1 VTSLS
6 RRAFATGIAGAIGT
20 AVLPHAGLFASQ
32 MPFIGCIDFKV
43 VRRHLQARPL
53 QRTSLPIRGTVAN
66 SKAAMIAAEAAKRR
80 ADVELAQSDVAVLL
94 RQFLWPPGSRL
105 GISFLDGTVKQ
116 RHRVMTYAPTWFKY
130 SGVPFAFLPTPDGD
144 IRISFAAGSL
154 SYSAIG
160 QQAATMPVGQ
170 ATMTL
175 AQLADDLSEAA
186 ARGLILHE
194 FGHALGLVHEH
205 QNPANGIPWN
215 RPAAMRYF
223 GGKPYY
229 LSPDEIDAQI
239 LTAYDETVT
248 NHTAFDGSS
257 IMVYPIPAAITD
269 GKYQI
274 TMNTDLSATD
284 KSFIAAQYHH

>member
-1 VTSLS
+1 VTPRA
-6 RRAFATGIAGAIGT
+6 RRTFVAGIAAS
-20 AVLPHAGLFASQ
+20 AFVPQCGLRADPP
-32 MPFIGCIDFKV
+32 PFIGCIDFKV
-43 VRRHLQARPL
+43 IRRHLHARPQ
-53 QRTSLPIRGTVAN
+53 QRALAPIRGTVAN
-66 SKAAMIAAEAAKRR
+66 GEAATIAAEGAKRR
-80 ADVELAQSDVAVLL
+80 AGVELAQSDVAVSL

-116 RHRVMTYAPTWFKY
+116 RQRVMSYAPAWSQY

-160 QQAATMPVGQ
+160 LQAATMPVAQ

-175 AQLADDLSEAA
+175 AQLADDLSESA

-205 QNPANGIPWN
+205 QNPAAGIPWN
-215 RPAAMRYF
+215 RPAAMSYF

-229 LSPDEIDAQI
+229 LSPDEIEAQI

-248 NHTAFDGSS
+248 NHTAFDRSS
-257 IMVYPIPAAITD
+257 IMVYPIPAEITD

>member
-1 VTSLS
+1 VTPFS
-6 RRAFATGIAGAIGT
+6 RRTFAAGAIGM
-20 AVLPHAGLFASQ
+20 AVLPKGALFALQ
-32 MPFIGCIDFKV
+32 MSFIGCIDFKA
-43 VRRHLQARPL
+43 VRRHLHARPPHRAL
-53 QRTSLPIRGTVAN
+53 VPIHGTAADG
-66 SKAAMIAAEAAKRR
+66 KAKIIAAESAKRR
-80 ADVELAQSDVAVLL
+80 ADVELAQSDVAVSL
-94 RQFLWPPGSRL
+94 RQFLWPPGSRI

-116 RHRVMTYAPTWFKY
+116 RQRVMTYAPAWSQY

-205 QNPANGIPWN
+205 QNPVNGIPWN

-229 LSPDEIDAQI
+229 LSSDEIEAQI
-239 LTAYDETVT
+239 LTPYGETLT

-257 IMVYPIPAAITD
+257 IMVYPIPAEITD
-269 GKYQI
+269 GKYHI
-274 TMNTDLSATD
+274 VMNTELSPTD
-284 KSFIAAQYHH
+284 KSFIAAQYRR